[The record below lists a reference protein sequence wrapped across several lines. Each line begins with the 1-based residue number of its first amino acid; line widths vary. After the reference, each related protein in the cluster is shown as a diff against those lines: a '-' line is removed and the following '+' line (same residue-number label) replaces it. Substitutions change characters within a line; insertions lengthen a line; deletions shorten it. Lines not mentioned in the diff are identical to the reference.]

1 MTKTFAMKSICIFLR
16 GRKKSPLIYFTLLS
30 VFALILLPGGVTNIE
45 AKPKIKKEPFGKTP
59 DGQAVEIYTLTNS
72 KRAEARIMT
81 YGGTVV
87 SLKVP
92 DRKGKFEDVVL
103 GYDTLDGYLKDTAYL
118 GSLIGRYGNRI
129 AKGKFSLN
137 GVEYNLVRNNGENHL
152 HGGTKGFDKVVWKA
166 KPSVGRNGASLE
178 LTYLSRDGEEGYP
191 GNLSVRVIY
200 TLTENNEL
208 KIDYSATTD
217 KDTILNL
224 TNHSYF
230 NLAGAGSGD
239 ILGHEMQI
247 NADRFTPTDGVSIP
261 TGELRSVK
269 GTPFDFTAPTAIGAR
284 IEQQDEQ
291 LKFGSG
297 YDHNFVLNK
306 KGQSLSLVAKVYEK
320 TSGRAMEVYTTE
332 PGVQFYTGN
341 FLADV
346 KGKNGKIY
354 LRRNGFCLET
364 QHYPDSPNK
373 PQFPSVVLKPSQKYS
388 QTTVYKFTAR

>member
-1 MTKTFAMKSICIFLR
+1 M
-16 GRKKSPLIYFTLLS
+16 LL
-30 VFALILLPGGVTNIE
+30 FGGVLNIQ
-45 AKPKIKKEPFGKTP
+45 AKPGIKKEPFGKTP
-59 DGQAVEIYTLTNS
+59 GGEAVEIYTLTNS
-72 KRAEARIMT
+72 KKAEARIMT

-92 DRKGKFEDVVL
+92 DRKGKFDDVVL
-103 GYDTLDGYLKDTAYL
+103 GYDTLDGYLKDTSYL

-129 AKGKFSLN
+129 AKGKFALN
-137 GVEYNLVRNNGENHL
+137 GVEYTLVRNNGENHL

-166 KPSVGRNGASLE
+166 KSSVNKNGARLE

-191 GNLSVRVIY
+191 GNLSVKVIY
-200 TLTENNEL
+200 TLTENSEL

-217 KDTILNL
+217 KDTVLNL
-224 TNHSYF
+224 TNHAYF

-239 ILGHEMQI
+239 ILGHQMQI
-247 NADRFTPTDGVSIP
+247 NADRFTPTDSGSIP

-269 GTPFDFTAPTAIGAR
+269 GTPFDFTAPAAIGAR
-284 IEQQDEQ
+284 IEQADEQ

-306 KGQSLSLVAKVYEK
+306 NGRSPSLAATVFEPG
-320 TSGRAMEVYTTE
+320 SGRVMEVYTTE
-332 PGVQFYTGN
+332 PGVQFYAGN
-341 FLADV
+341 FLSGA

-354 LRRNGFCLET
+354 LRRHGFCLET

-373 PQFPSVVLKPSQKYS
+373 PQFPSVVLKPKQTYT